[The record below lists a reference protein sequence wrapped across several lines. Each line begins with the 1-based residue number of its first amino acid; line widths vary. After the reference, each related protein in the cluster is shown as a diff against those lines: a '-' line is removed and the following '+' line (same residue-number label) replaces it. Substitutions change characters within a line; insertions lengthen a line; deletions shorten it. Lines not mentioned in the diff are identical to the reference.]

1 MFRYIRL
8 IMPVVTVLFLTFV
21 PARAQ
26 WSLDEENIDTIM
38 EEKSFDEA
46 VSRYNSII
54 FSALPEEAT
63 RLGFFS
69 ANEYLNVRSYQQN
82 AQILAAL
89 LNVQD
94 AINKINTKR
103 LSAAKQVDY
112 ALLRDAIEY
121 SLWQTRQNRFST
133 DPLYYA
139 EVFDAIY
146 DLTTRPLTAPA
157 RQRNDLSARLEA
169 LPEVAAQAEQNLQ
182 NPNPFLAQL
191 AMEKAYYAYLSAD
204 EWKTAL
210 QQGIQDE
217 DALAQAQSTAL
228 KAKQAAKKMFD
239 LFKKFSKETSAQDFR
254 LGEDNYFNVLKT
266 RYEWQAKNPAAFFKE
281 LDTAVKTT
289 QKNLTQALEP
299 FLQQPDPDTQ
309 EITVVDEQNQQQ
321 TTVKPAPA
329 KAKKKK
335 KSNKNLQPR
344 NAQDFYAAAKLFMR
358 ATWDEAPL
366 QTLARQA
373 QEAQRFLVEKNI
385 LANAPFTLAPSPV
398 GSYYSYTKSSLFLP
412 PFGSETGPHFELRIP
427 SGNKLTKQEQ
437 INRDFNAPTRK
448 LLISG
453 EIIPGRYYQ
462 AQDSRRTAQIRR
474 LYPSASLQNGWS
486 VYAKRLAQKA
496 GYLSLDEELLLLAW
510 DEYQRA
516 LTAWVDAKL
525 HTRQYSYAQAL
536 EFLTQTHGLSEEH
549 AETILKNV
557 ATNPGEVIS
566 YQIGLTALEN
576 AHEKFRKKQGK
587 KFNEADFNSRL
598 IQIGNVPPSLL
609 EQEINRLY
617 QEGKQ
622 RTPADLLF

>member
-1 MFRYIRL
+1 MFRYLRL
-8 IMPVVTVLFLTFV
+8 IIIVFFALFLTFP
-21 PARAQ
+21 PAHAQ

-38 EEKSFDEA
+38 EDKLFDEA

-54 FSALPEEAT
+54 FSAQPEEAT

-89 LNVQD
+89 LNVQEAVD
-94 AINKINTKR
+94 KINTKH
-103 LSAAKQVDY
+103 LSPAKQVDY
-112 ALLRDAIEY
+112 VLLRDALQY
-121 SLWQTRQNRFST
+121 SLWQTQQNRFST

-146 DLTTRPLTAPA
+146 DLIARPLTAPA
-157 RQRNDLSARLEA
+157 RQRNDLSARLNA
-169 LPEVAAQAEQNLQ
+169 LPEVADQAQKNLQ
-182 NPNPFLAQL
+182 TPNPFLAQL

-204 EWKTAL
+204 EWKAAL
-210 QQGIQDE
+210 QHGIQDE
-217 DALAQAQSTAL
+217 DALAQAQATAL

-239 LFKKFSKETSAQDFR
+239 LFKRFSKEQSNQDFR
-254 LGEDNYFNVLKT
+254 LGENNYFNVLKT
-266 RYEWQAKNPAAFFKE
+266 RYTWQAKKPAVFFKE
-281 LDTAVKTT
+281 LDTAVKEA

-309 EITVVDEQNQQQ
+309 EITIIDEKNQQQ

-329 KAKKKK
+329 PKKKK
-335 KSNKNLQPR
+335 PNKNLQPR
-344 NAQDFYAAAKLFMR
+344 NAQDFYGAAKLFMT
-358 ATWDEAPL
+358 AKIDSTPL
-366 QTLARQA
+366 QTLTRQT
-373 QEAQRFLVEKNI
+373 QEAQQFFIDKGI
-385 LANAPFTLAPSPV
+385 LSPAPFNLHATPM
-398 GSYYSYTKSSLFLP
+398 GQYYAYARTSLVLP
-412 PFGSETGPHFELRIP
+412 PFGPQTETNFELRIP
-427 SGNKLTKQEQ
+427 SGNKLTQQEQ
-437 INRDFNAPTRK
+437 FNRDFNAPTRK

-462 AQDSRRTAQIRR
+462 AQDFRRATQVRQ

-486 VYAKRLAQKA
+486 VYAKHLAQKA
-496 GYLSLDEELLLLAW
+496 GYLSLDEELLVLAW

-516 LTAWVDAKL
+516 LAAWVDAKL

-549 AETILKNV
+549 AEAILKNV
-557 ATNPGEVIS
+557 AATPGEAIS

-587 KFNEADFNSRL
+587 KFNEANFNSRL
-598 IQIGNVPPSLL
+598 VQIGNVPPDLL
-609 EQEINRLY
+609 EKEINRLY